1 MFVNSSSSLVMMT
14 TPLLVLQGDI
24 VTKIQFPQDWCDKSG
39 DQPGCIC
46 DYQHD
51 VVITYEGVDSFN
63 DTLTDTEE
71 KMSSIVDWWTE
82 GVVLPIICSMGI
94 IGRTQYTYLFSMT
107 FSCSRTKTP
116 LGSVQVLHQNV
127 YGGGGV

>member
-94 IGRTQYTYLFSMT
+94 IGKTQYTDSFSMKK
-107 FSCSRTKTP
+107 C
-116 LGSVQVLHQNV
+116 
-127 YGGGGV
+127 